1 MPTHLENLLHVAETR
16 GLIRARDLADHGI
29 PRQYLSIACERGLLE
44 RLDRG
49 LYSIPGAVQTEHRS
63 LVEVC
68 KLVPHGVICLISALQ
83 FHGMTT
89 QNPHEVW
96 LAIGES
102 KEIPRINL
110 VKLRIARFSAS
121 SLRAGVESRDLDGAE
136 LRVFS
141 AAKTVADCFKYRNKI
156 GVDVATEALRDYLR
170 QRKGTIDDLTDY
182 ARICRV
188 ERVMEPY
195 LEALL

>member
-1 MPTHLENLLHVAETR
+1 MTTHLDNLLRMAESS
-16 GLIRARDLADHGI
+16 GLIRARDLTEHGI
-29 PRQYLSIACERGLLE
+29 PRQYLSIACQKGLLE
-44 RLDRG
+44 RLERG
-49 LYSIPGAVQTEHRS
+49 LYALPGAIQSEHRS

-68 KLVPHGVICLISALQ
+68 KLVPHGVICLLSALQ

-89 QNPHEVW
+89 QNPFQVW
-96 LAIGES
+96 IAIGES
-102 KEIPRINL
+102 REIPRINF
-110 VKLRIARFSAS
+110 VQLRIARFSAA
-121 SLRAGVESRDLDGAE
+121 SLKAGVELHNINGAE

-170 QRKGTIDDLTDY
+170 QRKGPIDDLTKY
-182 ARICRV
+182 GQVCRV
-188 ERVMEPY
+188 ERVMAPY

>member
-1 MPTHLENLLHVAETR
+1 MITHLTNLLRLAEAK
-16 GLIRARDLADHGI
+16 GLIRARDLDEYEI
-29 PRQYLSIACERGLLE
+29 PRQYLSIACKRGLLE

-49 LYSIPGAVQTEHRS
+49 LYSIPGSIQSEHRS
-63 LVEVC
+63 LAEVC
-68 KLVPHGVICLISALQ
+68 ALVPHGVICLLSALQ

-89 QNPHEVW
+89 QSPFEVW

-102 KEIPRINL
+102 KMIPRIGL
-110 VKLRIARFSAS
+110 VQLRIARFSTAS
-121 SLRAGVESRDLDGAE
+121 LKAGVELHEMNGAE

-156 GVDVATEALRDYLR
+156 GVDIAIEALRDYLR
-170 QRKGTIDDLTDY
+170 QRKGPFDDLTEY
-182 ARICRV
+182 ARVCRV
-188 ERVMEPY
+188 ERVMGPY

>member
-1 MPTHLENLLHVAETR
+1 MTTHLENLLRVAESK

-49 LYSIPGAVQTEHRS
+49 LYSLPGTVQTEHRS

-68 KLVPHGVICLISALQ
+68 KLVPHGVICLLSALQ

-89 QNPHEVW
+89 QSPFEVW
-96 LAIGES
+96 VSIGES
-102 KEIPRINL
+102 KEIPRISL
-110 VKLRIARFSAS
+110 VQLRITRFSTE
-121 SLRAGVESRDLDGAE
+121 SLKAGVESHDVDGAE

-156 GVDVATEALRDYLR
+156 GVDVAAEALRDYLR
-170 QRKGTIDDLTDY
+170 HRKGTIDDLTKY

-188 ERVMEPY
+188 ERVMEPF

>member
-1 MPTHLENLLHVAETR
+1 MPLEKLLRLAEAK
-16 GLIRARDLADHGI
+16 GLIRARDLAEHGI
-29 PRQYLSIACERGLLE
+29 PRQCLSVACGRGLLE

-68 KLVPHGVICLISALQ
+68 ALVPHGVICLLSALQ

-89 QNPHEVW
+89 QSPFEVW

-102 KEIPRINL
+102 KEIPRISL
-110 VKLRIARFSAS
+110 VRLRIARFSAD
-121 SLRAGVESRDLDGAE
+121 SLKAGVESHDVNGAE

-156 GVDVATEALRDYLR
+156 GVDVAAEALRDYLR
-170 QRKGTIDDLTDY
+170 QRKGPIDDLAKQ
-182 ARICRV
+182 ARVCRV
-188 ERVMEPY
+188 ERVMRPY

>member
-1 MPTHLENLLHVAETR
+1 MTTPLEKLLHLAEAK
-16 GLIRARDLADHGI
+16 GLIRARDLAEHGI
-29 PRQYLSIACERGLLE
+29 PRQCLSVACGRGLLE

-49 LYSIPGAVQTEHRS
+49 LYSIPGAVQTEHSS

-68 KLVPHGVICLISALQ
+68 ALVPHGVICLLSALQ

-89 QNPHEVW
+89 QSPFEVW

-102 KEIPRINL
+102 KEIPRISL
-110 VKLRIARFSAS
+110 VRLRIARFSAD
-121 SLRAGVESRDLDGAE
+121 SLKAGVESHDVNGAE

-156 GVDVATEALRDYLR
+156 GVDVAAEALRDYLR
-170 QRKGTIDDLTDY
+170 QRKGTIDDLTKQ
-182 ARICRV
+182 ARVCRV
-188 ERVMEPY
+188 ERVMRPY

>member
-1 MPTHLENLLHVAETR
+1 MTTPLENLLRLAETK
-16 GLIRARDLADHGI
+16 GLIRARDLAEHGI
-29 PRQYLSIACERGLLE
+29 PRQYLSVACGRGLLE

-49 LYSIPGAVQTEHRS
+49 LYSLPGAVQTEHRS

-68 KLVPHGVICLISALQ
+68 ALVPHGVICLLSALK

-89 QNPHEVW
+89 QSPFEVW

-102 KEIPRINL
+102 RDIPRISL
-110 VKLRIARFSAS
+110 VRLRIARFSAD
-121 SLRAGVESRDLDGAE
+121 SLKAGVESHDVDGAE

-156 GVDVATEALRDYLR
+156 GVDVAAEALRDYLR
-170 QRKGTIDDLTDY
+170 QRKGPIDDLATH
-182 ARICRV
+182 ARVCRV
-188 ERVMEPY
+188 ERVMRPY

>member
-1 MPTHLENLLHVAETR
+1 MTTPLEKLLRLAETK
-16 GLIRARDLADHGI
+16 GLIRARDLAEHGI
-29 PRQYLSIACERGLLE
+29 PRQYLSVACGRGLLE

-49 LYSIPGAVQTEHRS
+49 LYSLPGAVQTEHRS

-68 KLVPHGVICLISALQ
+68 ALVPHGVICLLSALQ

-89 QNPHEVW
+89 HSPFEVW

-102 KEIPRINL
+102 RDIPRISL
-110 VKLRIARFSAS
+110 VRLRIARFSAD
-121 SLRAGVESRDLDGAE
+121 SLKAGVESHDVNGAE

-156 GVDVATEALRDYLR
+156 GVDVAAEALRDYLR
-170 QRKGTIDDLTDY
+170 QRKGPIDDLAKH
-182 ARICRV
+182 ARVCRV
-188 ERVMEPY
+188 ERVMRPY

>member
-1 MPTHLENLLHVAETR
+1 MTTPLEKLLHLAEAK
-16 GLIRARDLADHGI
+16 GLIRARDLAGHGI
-29 PRQYLSIACERGLLE
+29 PRQCLSVACGRGLLE

-49 LYSIPGAVQTEHRS
+49 LYSLPGAVQTEHRS

-68 KLVPHGVICLISALQ
+68 ALVPHGVICLLSALQ

-89 QNPHEVW
+89 QSPFEVW

-102 KEIPRINL
+102 KEIPRISL
-110 VKLRIARFSAS
+110 VRLRIARFSAD
-121 SLRAGVESRDLDGAE
+121 SLKDGVERHEVNGAE

-141 AAKTVADCFKYRNKI
+141 AAKTVADSFKYRNKI
-156 GVDVATEALRDYLR
+156 GVDVAAEALRDYLR
-170 QRKGTIDDLTDY
+170 QRKGTIDDLTRH
-182 ARICRV
+182 ARVCRV
-188 ERVMEPY
+188 ERVMQPY

>member
-1 MPTHLENLLHVAETR
+1 MTAPLEKLLHLAEAK
-16 GLIRARDLADHGI
+16 GLIRARDLAEHGI
-29 PRQYLSIACERGLLE
+29 PRQYLSFACGRCLLE

-49 LYSIPGAVQTEHRS
+49 LYSLPGAVQTEHRS

-68 KLVPHGVICLISALQ
+68 ALVPHGVICLLSALQ

-89 QNPHEVW
+89 QSPFEVW

-102 KEIPRINL
+102 KDIPRISL
-110 VKLRIARFSAS
+110 VRLRIARFSAD
-121 SLRAGVESRDLDGAE
+121 SLKDGVERHEVNGAE

-156 GVDVATEALRDYLR
+156 GVDVAAEALRDYLR
-170 QRKGTIDDLTDY
+170 QRKGAIDDLTKH
-182 ARICRV
+182 ARVCRV
-188 ERVMEPY
+188 ERVMQPY

>member
-1 MPTHLENLLHVAETR
+1 MTHLENLLRVAEAK
-16 GLIRARDLADHGI
+16 GLIRARDLAGHGI

-44 RLDRG
+44 HLDRG
-49 LYSIPGAVQTEHRS
+49 LYAIPSAIQTVHRS

-68 KLVPHGVICLISALQ
+68 KLVPQGVICLLSALQ

-89 QNPHEVW
+89 QSPFEVW

-102 KEIPRINL
+102 KEIPRIGL
-110 VKLRIARFSAS
+110 VKLRIARFSAE
-121 SLRAGVESRDLDGAE
+121 SLKAGVESHNVDGAE

-156 GVDVATEALRDYLR
+156 GGDVAAEALRDYLR
-170 QRKGTIDDLTDY
+170 HRKGTIDDLTKY
-182 ARICRV
+182 ARVCRV
-188 ERVMEPY
+188 ERVMDPY

>member
-1 MPTHLENLLHVAETR
+1 MTTPLEKLLCLAETKR
-16 GLIRARDLADHGI
+16 LIRARDLAEHGI
-29 PRQYLSIACERGLLE
+29 PRQYLSVACGRGLLE

-49 LYSIPGAVQTEHRS
+49 LYSLPGAAQMEHRS

-68 KLVPHGVICLISALQ
+68 ALVPHGVICLLSALQ

-89 QNPHEVW
+89 QSPFQVW
-96 LAIGES
+96 IAIGES
-102 KEIPRINL
+102 KETPRISL
-110 VKLRIARFSAS
+110 VRLRIARFSAD
-121 SLRAGVESRDLDGAE
+121 SLKAGVESHDVSGAE

-156 GVDVATEALRDYLR
+156 GVDVAAEALRDYLR
-170 QRKGTIDDLTDY
+170 QRKGPIDDLTKH
-182 ARICRV
+182 ARVCRV
-188 ERVMEPY
+188 ERVMRPY

>member
-1 MPTHLENLLHVAETR
+1 MTTHLEILLRVAESK
-16 GLIRARDLADHGI
+16 GLIRARDLAAHGI
-29 PRQYLSIACERGLLE
+29 PRQYLSIACDRGLLE

-49 LYSIPGAVQTEHRS
+49 LYAVPGALQTEHRS

-68 KLVPHGVICLISALQ
+68 KLIPHGVICLLSALQ

-89 QNPHEVW
+89 QNPFEVW

-102 KEIPRINL
+102 KGIPRTCH
-110 VKLRIARFSAS
+110 VPLRIARFSGE
-121 SLRAGVESRDLDGAE
+121 SLKAGVESHDVDGTE
-136 LRVFS
+136 LRVFT

-156 GVDVATEALRDYLR
+156 GVDIAAEALRDYLR
-170 QRKGTIDDLTDY
+170 QRKGPIDGLTKY
-182 ARICRV
+182 ARVCRV

>member
-1 MPTHLENLLHVAETR
+1 MTTHLDNLLRMAESS
-16 GLIRARDLADHGI
+16 GLIRARDLAEHGI
-29 PRQYLSIACERGLLE
+29 PRQYLSIACQKGLLE
-44 RLDRG
+44 RLERG
-49 LYSIPGAVQTEHRS
+49 LYALPGAIQSEHRS

-68 KLVPHGVICLISALQ
+68 KLVPHGVICLLSALQ

-89 QNPHEVW
+89 QNPFQVW
-96 LAIGES
+96 IAIGES
-102 KEIPRINL
+102 REIPRINF
-110 VKLRIARFSAS
+110 VQLRIARFSAA
-121 SLRAGVESRDLDGAE
+121 SLKAGVELHNINGAE

-170 QRKGTIDDLTDY
+170 QRKGPIDDLTKY
-182 ARICRV
+182 GQVCRV
-188 ERVMEPY
+188 ERVMAPY

>member
-1 MPTHLENLLHVAETR
+1 MTAPLEKLLHLAEAK
-16 GLIRARDLADHGI
+16 GLIRARDLAEHGI
-29 PRQYLSIACERGLLE
+29 PRQYLSFACGRGLLE

-49 LYSIPGAVQTEHRS
+49 LYSLPGAVQTEHRS

-68 KLVPHGVICLISALQ
+68 ALVPHGVICLLSALQ

-89 QNPHEVW
+89 QSPFEVW

-102 KEIPRINL
+102 KDIPRISL
-110 VKLRIARFSAS
+110 VRLRIARFSAD
-121 SLRAGVESRDLDGAE
+121 SLKDGVERHEVNGAE

-156 GVDVATEALRDYLR
+156 GVDVAAEALRDYLR
-170 QRKGTIDDLTDY
+170 QRKGAIDDLTKH
-182 ARICRV
+182 ARVCRV
-188 ERVMEPY
+188 ERVMQPY

>member
-1 MPTHLENLLHVAETR
+1 MASHLENLLRMAETKR
-16 GLIRARDLADHGI
+16 LIRARDLDEPGI
-29 PRQYLSIACERGLLE
+29 PRHYLSLACARGLLE

-49 LYSIPGAVQTEHRS
+49 LYSLPGAEQTEHRN
-63 LVEVC
+63 LAEVC
-68 KLVPHGVICLISALQ
+68 KLVPHGVICLLSALQ

-89 QNPHEVW
+89 QNPFEVW

-102 KEIPRINL
+102 KQIPRIGL
-110 VKLRIARFSAS
+110 VKLRIARFSAD
-121 SLRAGVESRDLDGAE
+121 SLKAGVEIHNANGPA

-170 QRKGTIDDLTDY
+170 RRKGPIDDLTTY
-182 ARICRV
+182 ARVCRV
-188 ERVMEPY
+188 ERVMAPY

>member
-1 MPTHLENLLHVAETR
+1 MATHLEVLLRVAETK
-16 GLIRARDLADHGI
+16 GLIRARDLTEHGI

-49 LYSIPGAVQTEHRS
+49 LYSLPGAIQSEHRS

-68 KLVPHGVICLISALQ
+68 KLVPHGVICLLSALQ
-83 FHGMTT
+83 FHGITT
-89 QNPHEVW
+89 QSPFEVW

-102 KEIPRINL
+102 KEIPRISL
-110 VKLRIARFSAS
+110 VQLRIARFSAK
-121 SLRAGVESRDLDGAE
+121 SLKAGFESHDVNGAE

-170 QRKGTIDDLTDY
+170 QRKGPIDDLTKY
-182 ARICRV
+182 AQICRV